1 MSQAEAVK
9 DAAAANTAFDA
20 ACSGWI
26 EGMAGGDEGALTR
39 LYNATLSRVYAV
51 ALRIVGD
58 ESLAE
63 DVVTNVYHQAWN
75 HASRYSA
82 DRGRPITWLLTICRS
97 RALDEYR
104 RLAAT
109 QRRSDALRD
118 FGDSDTVATPGDLLD
133 VMESK
138 HAVRAVLQTLSV
150 DDRQLVALA
159 FFRGMSHSEISAQTE
174 QPLGT
179 VKSRLRRALKTLA
192 SALPAEFHGATT

>member
-1 MSQAEAVK
+1 MSQAEAVT
-9 DAAAANTAFDA
+9 DSAAANAAFDA

-26 EGMAGGDEGALTR
+26 EGMTGRDEDALTS

-75 HASRYSA
+75 QASRYSPT
-82 DRGRPITWLLTICRS
+82 RGRPITWLLTICRS

-104 RLAAT
+104 RAAAAE
-109 QRRSDALRD
+109 RRSDALREL
-118 FGDSDTVATPGDLLD
+118 GANATVATPGDLLD

-138 HAVRAVLQTLSV
+138 HAVHAVLETLSA

-159 FFRGMSHSEISAQTE
+159 FFRGMTHTEISAQTA

-179 VKSRLRRALKTLA
+179 VKSRLRRALKSLG
-192 SALPAEFHGATT
+192 SALPAEFHEATT